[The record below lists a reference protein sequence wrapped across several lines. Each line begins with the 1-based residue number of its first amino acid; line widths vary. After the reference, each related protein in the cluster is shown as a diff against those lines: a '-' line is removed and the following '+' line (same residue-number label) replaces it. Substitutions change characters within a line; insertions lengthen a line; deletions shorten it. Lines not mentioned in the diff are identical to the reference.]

1 MFDNCIDIKG
11 ECKNPKIVGSKFI
24 LTSYGYPFPKK
35 SAHKPPTKNLI
46 VKSMITITIVFILLC
61 FCISQFVL
69 FSNAAEPSITDE
81 GSGTYTAMWT
91 FDNENDFNTTDTI
104 ISGSEVNLKSYDYYW
119 NQTSKKDFDKGIL
132 ENVITTQKSIT
143 EVVISYD
150 FEEGPEEWVH
160 GKVTGNIDQWQY
172 GNSTGIP
179 EFIGFHD
186 SGSFLWGT
194 YLAGKYEDN
203 DGVPKNYYL
212 KSPNIDLSDYE
223 NIEMSFWHYYGFEDD
238 INYNDGGIIEV
249 SINGAD
255 WEQIDPKTGYIGTIK
270 DPDNPLYDP
279 INPTW
284 CFAGNSSKWE
294 VARFDLS
301 KYKGNQS
308 FFVRFR
314 FATNGDVPD
323 YGWYIDD
330 IEITSTTT
338 SEGEVE
344 LDVDIVEVGNP
355 PANIIQ
361 RPANYTVVD
370 VTNPVNA
377 NGILTKWSVHTA
389 TNGTGKMK
397 IFREIGDEFVFVG
410 ETDLETIWR
419 DEDNVFDCLIHVK
432 VGDYIGWYSETAEI
446 FANSVGYVSSYS
458 MPGNISETFKKS
470 LWSPIKYIFS
480 ISAEG
485 LYRYPEGNFTS
496 QIFDTGSSAIWKDI
510 KWEENQTISDVDIVL
525 QTRTGNSTNPE
536 HSSWSSWSSPLTN
549 PDLSTI
555 KSPNARYIQFK
566 AILKTNIQPDTPIL
580 FGVHISYTKY
590 APYGEV
596 ETRDFIPDVDN
607 DLEPDIVV
615 QWREFT
621 VDENLRGQNIG
632 YNYSLDSGGT
642 WHSIPESHDL
652 RSVSVHTG
660 KIRFKVNL
668 SVSST
673 PLTSTSDTTVSPT
686 ISEMRL
692 TYSSAYPDMGL
703 YVVTDKKSVKPGEV
717 ISYTIWYDNKG
728 IGNAT
733 NVFII
738 FELDANLNYWQDS
751 APVRPTIEKEGNII
765 KYHLEKVLPGNRT
778 FTLEAKVNDFEK
790 ETIISSRAILTY
802 SDIGGNSYESI
813 ESEPIEIK
821 ATPIQDL
828 FLYYL
833 ILAVIIAVILI
844 FFILLLRRRIRT
856 MKEHE
861 GIALENVE
869 RGIGYLVMEENPSK
883 SYKLFSDFIDSGY
896 SGLCITRTFPQR
908 VRSNYYFEGISILWL
923 SRRGGTD
930 SILPTNLG
938 AVVSNIKDFMVA
950 NEKSVILL
958 DGLEYLIV
966 HNDFE
971 KVLKLV
977 HALDELTAINNSILI
992 IPLNFQTL
1000 DEEKIAL
1007 LKRELKILG

>member
-11 ECKNPKIVGSKFI
+11 ECKNPEGVASKFL
-24 LTSYGYPFPKK
+24 LTSNSYPPIKT
-35 SAHKPPTKNLI
+35 SIHKPPTKNLTK
-46 VKSMITITIVFILLC
+46 KSMITITIVLMLLC
-61 FCISQFVL
+61 FCIFQFVL
-69 FSNAAEPSITDE
+69 FSDAVEPSITDD
-81 GSGTYTAMWT
+81 GSGIFTAKWT
-91 FDNENDFNTTDTI
+91 FDNKNEYNTTETI
-104 ISGSEVNLKSYDYYW
+104 INRSEVNLRSYDYFW

-132 ENVITTQKSIT
+132 NNVITTQKSIT
-143 EVVISYD
+143 EVVKSYD
-150 FEEGPEEWVH
+150 FEDGPENWTH
-160 GKVTGNIDQWQY
+160 GIVTGNIDQWQY
-172 GNSTGIP
+172 GNAAAVP
-179 EFIGFHD
+179 DFIDSHD

-194 YLAGKYEDN
+194 YLAGKYEDS

-223 NIEMSFWHYYGFEDD
+223 NIEMSFWHYYDFEDD

-270 DPDNPLYDP
+270 DPNNPLYDP

-314 FATNGDVPD
+314 FTTNGDVSD

-344 LDVDIVEVGNP
+344 LDFKIIEVGNP

-361 RPANYTVVD
+361 RPADFTIID
-370 VTNPVNA
+370 ITNPVNA
-377 NGILTKWSVHTA
+377 NGTLTKWSVHTA

-397 IFREIGDEFVFVG
+397 IYREIGDEFVFVG
-410 ETDLETIWR
+410 ETELETIWR
-419 DEDNVFDCLIHVK
+419 DEDNVFDCLIDVK
-432 VGDYIGWYSETAEI
+432 AGDYIGWYSETAEI
-446 FANSVGYVSSYS
+446 FANSVDYVSAYS
-458 MPGNISETFKKS
+458 MPGNIAENLNKS
-470 LWSPIKYIFS
+470 LWNPINFTFS

-485 LYRYPEGNFTS
+485 LYRYPEGNITS
-496 QIFDTGSSAIWKDI
+496 QVFDAGSSAIWKDI
-510 KWEENQTISDVDIVL
+510 KWEKNQTTAGGDIVF
-525 QTRTGNSTNPE
+525 QTRTGNST
-536 HSSWSSWSSPLTN
+536 SSWSPWSSQLTN
-549 PDLSTI
+549 SSLSTI

-566 AILKTNIQPDTPIL
+566 AILKTEFQPITPTL

-590 APYGEV
+590 SPYGEV
-596 ETRDFIPDVDN
+596 ETKDFIPDVDN

-615 QWREFT
+615 QWQEFD

-632 YNYSLDSGGT
+632 YNYSLDSGET

-652 RSVSVHTG
+652 KLVSVLTG

-673 PLTSTSDTTVSPT
+673 PLPSDTTVSPT

-692 TYSSAYPDMGL
+692 KYSSAYPDMDL
-703 YVVTDKKSVKPGEV
+703 YIVTDKNKVKPGEV
-717 ISYTIWYDNKG
+717 LSYTIWYDNKG
-728 IGNAT
+728 IGDAID
-733 NVFII
+733 VFII
-738 FELDANLNYWQDS
+738 FELDANLSYWQDN
-751 APVRPTIEKEGNII
+751 APVDPTIEKEGNIL
-765 KYHLEKVLPGNRT
+765 KYHLEEVKPGNRN
-778 FTLEAKVNDFEK
+778 FIIEAKVNEFDK
-790 ETIISSRAILTY
+790 ETIISSQATLSYT
-802 SDIGGNSYESI
+802 DIGGNSYTSI
-813 ESEPIEIK
+813 ESDPIEIK
-821 ATPIQDL
+821 GTPIQDL

-833 ILAVIIAVILI
+833 ILAVIIAVILV
-844 FFILLLRRRIRT
+844 FFILLLRHRIRT
-856 MKEHE
+856 LKEHE
-861 GIALENVE
+861 GIALEDVD
-869 RGIGYLVMEENPSK
+869 RGIGYLVMEENPAK

-938 AVVSNIKDFMVA
+938 MVVNNIKDFMIA

-977 HALDELTAINNSILI
+977 HALDELTAIYNSILI

-1007 LKRELKILG
+1007 LKRELKVLG